1 MSGPLILLVDDDPD
15 DCFIFSQVLRE
26 SVPEANIT
34 CLPDCRS
41 LLNYLQTSNA
51 SVQRC
56 IVPDMVFLDLN
67 MPGMTGQECLKKL
80 KENQICRNVPI
91 IVYSTASRPEIIEE
105 CRALG
110 ASLYIIKPS
119 NPNELR
125 QTISLI
131 IKTLKPAE

>member
-1 MSGPLILLVDDDPD
+1 MSAPLILLVDDDPD

-56 IVPDMVFLDLN
+56 IIPDMVFLDLN

-80 KENQICRNVPI
+80 KENQN
-91 IVYSTASRPEIIEE
+91 
-105 CRALG
+105 
-110 ASLYIIKPS
+110 
-119 NPNELR
+119 
-125 QTISLI
+125 
-131 IKTLKPAE
+131 